1 MERAGTK
8 PSVSRYLWQHAPDC
22 LPPWS
27 PQLNPAEHVWD
38 EIREKWFANRHFE
51 NMDQLE
57 RQLVAG
63 LASLEADASRVASL
77 TGFDWVTCV
86 PLKAH

>member
-1 MERAGTK
+1 
-8 PSVSRYLWQHAPDC
+8 
-22 LPPWS
+22 
-27 PQLNPAEHVWD
+27 LNPAEHVWD